1 MRTEFEILS
10 DIDRLYLELS
20 PENISWDGMR
30 SRSQVQVAAEK
41 YISNSR
47 NRIKSL
53 VERLTRMRS
62 CKR

>member
-30 SRSQVQVAAEK
+30 SRSQVQAAAKNTSATQET
-41 YISNSR
+41 
-47 NRIKSL
+47 
-53 VERLTRMRS
+53 V
-62 CKR
+62 